1 MAAAQPLTTLS
12 GAPAS
17 RLAIG
22 GGPETTQLEPG
33 LLPAARAAGV
43 SFLYWASGDKSPA
56 FAQAFKELAASP
68 SRPELFIAAN
78 CRTSPE
84 FVREDVTATLRE
96 LELDVLDA
104 VVVQYILPEE
114 DGDKVQAAL
123 EAAQQLKAEGL
134 VRHVAASTHSFD
146 LGAALVLR
154 DARRDHAALQHGAP
168 HGRVSA
174 LRHCS
179 SGARRA
185 AATRPVSGARTVD
198 CTACVP
204 SLSVACPFS
213 AQHPRRY
220 AFPTALANGVP
231 VFSFTSTRWNT
242 LQGGHRKW
250 TGQLPNT
257 GDCIGAET
265 GPRCFSKFP
274 VTFIPSLSLQSTICF
289 PPGKVAHQKAALF

>member
-1 MAAAQPLTTLS
+1 
-12 GAPAS
+12 
-17 RLAIG
+17 
-22 GGPETTQLEPG
+22 
-33 LLPAARAAGV
+33 V

-146 LGAALVLR
+146 LA
-154 DARRDHAALQHGAP
+154 DITT
-168 HGRVSA
+168 SA
-174 LRHCS
+174 LPTASTPVQLSS
-179 SGARRA
+179 SGMLDAIMLRYNMA
-185 AATRPVSGARTVD
+185 HRTV
-198 CTACVP
+198 
-204 SLSVACPFS
+204 
-213 AQHPRRY
+213 
-220 AFPTALANGVP
+220 
-231 VFSFTSTRWNT
+231 
-242 LQGGHRKW
+242 
-250 TGQLPNT
+250 
-257 GDCIGAET
+257 E
-265 GPRCFSKFP
+265 
-274 VTFIPSLSLQSTICF
+274 
-289 PPGKVAHQKAALF
+289 

>member
-12 GAPAS
+12 GEPAS

-114 DGDKVQAAL
+114 GGDKVQAAL

-146 LGAALVLR
+146 LAVQL
-154 DARRDHAALQHGAP
+154 
-168 HGRVSA
+168 S
-174 LRHCS
+174 S
-179 SGARRA
+179 SGMLDAIMLRYNMA
-185 AATRPVSGARTVD
+185 HRTV
-198 CTACVP
+198 
-204 SLSVACPFS
+204 
-213 AQHPRRY
+213 
-220 AFPTALANGVP
+220 
-231 VFSFTSTRWNT
+231 
-242 LQGGHRKW
+242 
-250 TGQLPNT
+250 
-257 GDCIGAET
+257 E
-265 GPRCFSKFP
+265 
-274 VTFIPSLSLQSTICF
+274 
-289 PPGKVAHQKAALF
+289 

>member
-134 VRHVAASTHSFD
+134 VRHVAASTHS
-146 LGAALVLR
+146 
-154 DARRDHAALQHGAP
+154 
-168 HGRVSA
+168 S
-174 LRHCS
+174 
-179 SGARRA
+179 
-185 AATRPVSGARTVD
+185 RPPG
-198 CTACVP
+198 C
-204 SLSVACPFS
+204 
-213 AQHPRRY
+213 
-220 AFPTALANGVP
+220 
-231 VFSFTSTRWNT
+231 STRSCCATTWRT
-242 LQGGHRKW
+242 ARSSECAAPLQQWR
-250 TGQLPNT
+250 TP
-257 GDCIGAET
+257 CS
-265 GPRCFSKFP
+265 RY
-274 VTFIPSLSLQSTICF
+274 
-289 PPGKVAHQKAALF
+289 